1 MKLTNKVP
9 SGKEPGVNSDIDC
22 NILDMNEGEEAKS
35 EDRDGS
41 EGEENSINVVIHVR
55 FFT

>member
-9 SGKEPGVNSDIDC
+9 PGKEPGVNSDIDC

-35 EDRDGS
+35 EDKDDS
-41 EGEENSINVVIHVR
+41 EGEENSINVAIHVR